1 MKKTLF
7 KDTLRSISANRLRFL
22 SIIIIVALGISFFI
36 GIKSSSPAMGYSA
49 NEYFR
54 INNLLDLRVTSQ
66 IPFTDEDIEK
76 IENIRKVDYVVRSKY
91 IDAVVS
97 VGNST
102 LVDING
108 MELTCRISSL
118 NIDDAKKFTETG
130 RADDAY
136 VNRVVLKDGR
146 YPEKAGECLVDATAV
161 GKYES
166 LGIGSV
172 IRLSSLDSGVKDSL
186 KVQELTV
193 VGTVDS
199 PMYISNERG
208 TTSVGSGA
216 LSSFVYVDES
226 DFKTSEINELFIKIN
241 YDDIY
246 DKFSDEYAEIV
257 DKIAEEIKVISDSSI
272 GSKLSELK
280 VEYNTKIFEKQA
292 EITAYDASSALE
304 ISEKKKEIDDFKAYV
319 DSEDEILAQKK
330 EQNESEKAALKS
342 TLDSLNSSYN
352 TLKTTYDENVK
363 KFESQSSEIKGYTE
377 QKKLYEAVLEKY
389 KEEKSKA
396 DALEGEMER
405 AESDVGTNQLLV
417 DSIQNRIDTRLKDIE
432 KLNKEILDLS
442 DEISDLREQLKT
454 ISDLEKEIAEI
465 KTDITALENKNP
477 ITAEETAQL
486 YYYTTVLLPGK
497 ENQLKTE
504 KKKVDDFQK
513 QIDAKTEQIESKS
526 ESIDNIK
533 NENKT
538 DENALVAA
546 QNALTKS
553 QEAYDDAVDAYNDAK
568 AAYESTEK
576 ILESHK
582 TALDALTSG
591 QSNLAELSKTIAD
604 QEKELDSLG
613 IRVTQAQIRYSLKVR
628 NSSREIQ
635 KAQYDLDN
643 AKNRYY
649 TIDGELESLKT
660 EVESQK
666 SALNADLKKLQNT
679 LNNIDSISWQTTTQ
693 QQLAGHVAFKKTMDN
708 IVSMSNIFPIIF
720 FITAMI
726 ACFVIMMKNVEEGRG
741 SIGLLKA
748 FGYSNFT
755 IIRKYSLYSVFAWLA
770 GAIIGC
776 VLGTCVVPSLV
787 YSIFDIVYTVPN
799 VGARFDLMYIF
810 IGLSVSFATTMVATF
825 FAVMR
830 ELRMYP
836 AALMRP
842 RMIGYNRRSVL
853 ERLPDF
859 WGRLPYGIVLL
870 IRTVIRSRKRVVV
883 GSVAIACCTALILSS
898 LGLFNSVTDVASS
911 QYGDD
916 GIFNYDV
923 QFVLNAKQNPKE
935 SAILA
940 NVRENE
946 SVTAAMLISNVS
958 MTASPDEKRTITDS
972 VHVISM
978 SEKED
983 YTGYINL
990 KVIEGSAN
998 IAMGGAV
1005 LSQKLAENM
1014 DISVGDKIYLTDS
1027 ENIVHSVNVRGIVKN
1042 YIDHYVYMS
1051 SETYEE
1057 IFFEAPEYKYLICTL
1072 KDYLSDREISNFA
1085 AEYLKTEDVAGA
1097 VTSQVLSRAADTAIN
1112 QVMALVIIF
1121 ILSACLLAMIVMYT
1135 TSNVNISERT
1145 HEIANIK
1152 VIGFSDGEVLLYV
1165 IRENIIS
1172 TAIGLVIGLISG
1184 IFLHGALVKLISVE
1198 NVMYGN
1204 TISWWSFFAAA
1215 WIIITVAVLAA
1226 LPILFKINKVKMA
1239 ETLKSVE

>member
-1 MKKTLF
+1 
-7 KDTLRSISANRLRFL
+7 
-22 SIIIIVALGISFFI
+22 
-36 GIKSSSPAMGYSA
+36 MGYSA

-91 IDAVVS
+91 VDAVVS

-118 NIDDAKKFTETG
+118 NVEEAKKFAQTG
-130 RADDAY
+130 KADDSY
-136 VNRVVLKDGR
+136 VNRLVLREGR

-172 IRLSSLDSGVKDSL
+172 IRLSALDTGVKGAL
-186 KVQELTV
+186 KVQELTI

-208 TTSVGSGA
+208 TTNVGSGS
-216 LSSFVYVDES
+216 LSSFVFIDES
-226 DFKTSEINELFIKIN
+226 DFRTDEINELFIKIN

-257 DKIAEEIKVISDSSI
+257 DKIAEEIAVVSESSI

-292 EITAYDASSALE
+292 EIKEYEALSSLE
-304 ISEKKKEIDDFKAYV
+304 LSEKKKEIDDFKAYV

-330 EQNESEKAALKS
+330 EQNESEKAALKL
-342 TLDSLNSSYN
+342 TLDSLNNNFN
-352 TLKTTYDENVK
+352 TLKSAYDSNVK
-363 KFESQSSEIKGYTE
+363 QFESQSSEIKGYTE
-377 QKKLYEAVLEKY
+377 QKKLYDDVLAKY
-389 KEEKSKA
+389 NEEKSKA
-396 DALEGEMER
+396 DALEGEKER

-417 DSIQNRIDTRLKDIE
+417 ETIQGRVDTRLKDIE
-432 KLNKEILDLS
+432 KLNGEILGLS
-442 DEISDLREQLKT
+442 AEISDLRGKLSVSENKT
-454 ISDLEKEIAEI
+454 IPDLEKEIAKI
-465 KTDITALENKNP
+465 KSDITALENKNP

-497 ENQLKTE
+497 ESQLKTE
-504 KKKVDDFQK
+504 KKKAEDFQK
-513 QIDAKTEQIESKS
+513 QINMKTDLVESKGD
-526 ESIDNIK
+526 SIENIK
-533 NENKT
+533 KENKS
-538 DENALVAA
+538 DEEALAAA
-546 QNALTKS
+546 QKALTKA
-553 QEAYDDAVDAYNDAK
+553 QNTYDDAVDAYNDAK
-568 AAYESTEK
+568 AVYESTGK

-582 TALDALTSG
+582 TALEALTSG
-591 QSNLAELSKTIAD
+591 QSKLVELSKTISE

-628 NSSREIQ
+628 NSNREIQ

-643 AKNRYY
+643 AKSRYY
-649 TIDGELESLKT
+649 TVDGEYAALEEEIENHK
-660 EVESQK
+660 E
-666 SALNADLKKLQNT
+666 ALNGDLKKLQNT
-679 LNNIDSISWQTTTQ
+679 LNNIDSITWRTTTQ

-708 IVSMSNIFPIIF
+708 ILSMSNIFPIIF

-755 IIRKYSLYSVFAWLA
+755 IIGKYSLYSLFAWLG
-770 GAIIGC
+770 GALIGC
-776 VLGTCVVPSLV
+776 VLGSCAVPPLV
-787 YSIFDIVYTVPN
+787 YSIFDIAYTVPN
-799 VGARFDLMYIF
+799 VGARFDLKYIL
-810 IGLSVSFATTMVATF
+810 IGLGVSFATTMVATF

-830 ELRMYP
+830 ELKMYP

-842 RMIGYNRRSVL
+842 KMIGYNRRSLL

-859 WGRLPYGIVLL
+859 WGRLPYGIVIL
-870 IRTVIRSRKRVVV
+870 IRTVIRSRKRVAV

-898 LGLFNSVTDVASS
+898 LGLFNSVTDVSS
-911 QYGDD
+911 AQYGDD

-923 QFVLNAKQNPKE
+923 QFVLNAKQNPE
-935 SAILA
+935 DSAVLG
-940 NVRENE
+940 NVRNNE
-946 SVTAAMLISNVS
+946 SVTAAMLISNIS
-958 MTASPDEKRTITDS
+958 MAASPDEKGTSSES
-972 VHVISM
+972 VHVIVP
-978 SEKED
+978 SETED
-983 YTGYINL
+983 FSGYINL
-990 KVIEGSAN
+990 ELIDGSDD
-998 IAMGGAV
+998 ISKGGAV
-1005 LSQKLAENM
+1005 ITQKLAQNM
-1014 DISVGDKIYLTDS
+1014 DLSVGDKIYFTDS
-1027 ENIVHSVNVRGIVKN
+1027 QNIVHSVKIRGIVKN
-1042 YIDHYVYMS
+1042 YIDHYAYLS
-1051 SETYEE
+1051 PAAYEE
-1057 IFFEAPEYKYLICTL
+1057 AFVESPEYKYLICTL
-1072 KDYLSDREISNFA
+1072 KDYLTDDEISAFA

-1097 VTSQVLSRAADTAIN
+1097 VTSKMLSGSADTAIN

-1172 TAIGLVIGLISG
+1172 TEIGLIVGLVSG
-1184 IFLHGALVKLISVE
+1184 IFLHHALVNLISVE

-1204 TISWWSFFAAA
+1204 TISWWSFIVAAC
-1215 WIIITVAVLAA
+1215 IIVTVALLAA